1 MVRRRALLSL
11 PFVLPL
17 VVACQPSAAPLTETD
32 HAAIREVHVRFTRY
46 ILAGQADSLG
56 LLYTEDAVVMAPN
69 FPAAAGRAAIVDF
82 NRMFPPVASFV
93 LTIDD
98 VGGSGDVAY
107 VRGTY
112 RMTMAVEGAPADTG
126 KYIEIR
132 RRQADGTWLLA
143 ADIFNSNLPA
153 VAH

>member
-11 PFVLPL
+11 PFVVPV
-17 VVACQPSAAPLTETD
+17 VVACQPSAAPLTEAD

-46 ILAGQADSLG
+46 ALAGQADSLG
-56 LLYTEDAVVMAPN
+56 LLYTEDAVVMPPN
-69 FPAAAGRAAIVDF
+69 MPAATGRAAIVEF
-82 NRMFPPVASFV
+82 NRTFPPVSSV
-93 LTIDD
+93 ELTIDD
-98 VGGSGDVAY
+98 VSGYGDLAY

-112 RMTMAVEGAPADTG
+112 RVTIAVEGSPVDTG

-132 RRQADGTWLLA
+132 RRQADGTWLMA
-143 ADIFNSNLPA
+143 VDMFNSNLPA